1 MYIKDLFESIKNP
14 YISFYHAKHE
24 IKIMFRNSM
33 LGPIWISISTLVLV
47 ICLSF
52 IMKNL
57 SLEISENYVA
67 YLCLGLIIWNFI
79 SNSVN
84 DGCSL
89 YISPMHESYI
99 RNFNINFFHIALKNV
114 FKNKI
119 IFFFNSFV
127 YLGIHL
133 I

>member
-89 YISPMHESYI
+89 YISPLHESYI
-99 RNFNINFFHIALKNV
+99 RNFNINFFIL
-114 FKNKI
+114 F
-119 IFFFNSFV
+119 
-127 YLGIHL
+127 
-133 I
+133 